1 MLGSINVDVVVS
13 VKRHPRVGETLR
25 ATKVITM
32 PGGKGANQA
41 VAAAAHGAHT
51 VMIGAR
57 GSDPDGDHY
66 RSPVEQRGVD
76 IHGFRTSEGAPG
88 HALITVDAAG
98 NNSIVIDSGANG
110 DVGDQEHAELQRI
123 IEPGDV
129 VSIML
134 EIPETAVVGAL
145 RIARTE

>member
-1 MLGSINVDVVVS
+1 MEWTSTAFG
-13 VKRHPRVGETLR
+13 HPRGPR
-25 ATKVITM
+25 
-32 PGGKGANQA
+32 
-41 VAAAAHGAHT
+41 
-51 VMIGAR
+51 
-57 GSDPDGDHY
+57 
-66 RSPVEQRGVD
+66 
-76 IHGFRTSEGAPG
+76 G